1 MVPVF
6 LFELGGDLLEQIR
19 LLLAYISSGTA
30 FPQPL
35 DREEEEKELKK
46 LAEGD
51 KAAKD
56 KLIKHNMRL
65 VAHIVKKYN
74 KPNVDNEDLIS
85 IGAIGLIKAIESFD
99 PEKKTRLA
107 TYAARCIENEILMH
121 LRKTKKLKKER
132 LLHDPIGSDKEGNE
146 ISLVDILG
154 TSIDVVSEEVELAI
168 EEEKLYQRLKKLTD
182 REKKVLR
189 LRYGLDGGADR
200 TQKEIAKKLGIS
212 RSYVSRI
219 EKKAVHKLHEM
230 FN

>member
-6 LFELGGDLLEQIR
+6 LFELGGELLEQIR
-19 LLLAYISSGTA
+19 LLLAYISNGTV

-35 DREEEEKELKK
+35 DKEEEKKALEK
-46 LAEGD
+46 LAQGD

-74 KPNVDNEDLIS
+74 KPNVDSEDLIS
-85 IGAIGLIKAIESFD
+85 IGAIGLIKAVESFD

-154 TSIDVVSEEVELAI
+154 TSVDIVSEEVELAI
-168 EEEKLYQRLKKLTD
+168 EEEKLYQRLKNLTN
-182 REKKVLR
+182 REKKVLK
-189 LRYGLDGGADR
+189 LRYGLDGGIDR
-200 TQKEIAKKLGIS
+200 TQKEIAQKLGIS

-219 EKKAVHKLHEM
+219 EKKAVNKLHEM